1 MCEGREKRRKW
12 CTVVSAG
19 ENETGVSY
27 CNQIA
32 ITIEVSRCN
41 QIYYSLK
48 DTVKRKCSKRAS
60 GIPALMKTSYCCSR
74 VYRYYCESCEQAI
87 CRECT
92 MTSHSTERHKY
103 TQLTDTIDKQ
113 TQTITQLADKLKRKV
128 PVVTQST
135 KDVEEVTCRL
145 EARAEVAKSEIQK
158 CFPRILKA
166 LQDREKSMMA
176 EVESMVQRKS
186 KVLGLQQERL
196 ENELKR
202 LTTTCNFTG
211 EFNFFLAIGPQTVFK
226 KNPS

>member
-1 MCEGREKRRKW
+1 MLITDFFFLIFEDD
-12 CTVVSAG
+12 SA
-19 ENETGVSY
+19 NVNYYRYYY
-27 CNQIA
+27 CIWKAVLLNL
-32 ITIEVSRCN
+32 C
-41 QIYYSLK
+41 
-48 DTVKRKCSKRAS
+48 
-60 GIPALMKTSYCCSR
+60 
-74 VYRYYCESCEQAI
+74 RYYCESCEQAI

-113 TQTITQLADKLKRKV
+113 TQTISQLADKLKRKV

-166 LQDREKSMMA
+166 LQDREKAMMA

-186 KVLGLQQERL
+186 KVLGMQQERL

-211 EFNFFLAIGPQTVFK
+211 KL
-226 KNPS
+226 

>member
-1 MCEGREKRRKW
+1 
-12 CTVVSAG
+12 
-19 ENETGVSY
+19 
-27 CNQIA
+27 
-32 ITIEVSRCN
+32 
-41 QIYYSLK
+41 
-48 DTVKRKCSKRAS
+48 
-60 GIPALMKTSYCCSR
+60 
-74 VYRYYCESCEQAI
+74 
-87 CRECT
+87 

-113 TQTITQLADKLKRKV
+113 TQTISQLADKLKRKV

-166 LQDREKSMMA
+166 LQDREKRMMV

-186 KVLGLQQERL
+186 KVLGMQQERL

-211 EFNFFLAIGPQTVFK
+211 KLQWNESTKTSSKWLNHCHAWQT
-226 KNPS
+226 

>member
-1 MCEGREKRRKW
+1 
-12 CTVVSAG
+12 
-19 ENETGVSY
+19 
-27 CNQIA
+27 
-32 ITIEVSRCN
+32 
-41 QIYYSLK
+41 
-48 DTVKRKCSKRAS
+48 
-60 GIPALMKTSYCCSR
+60 
-74 VYRYYCESCEQAI
+74 
-87 CRECT
+87 

-166 LQDREKSMMA
+166 LQDREKGMMA

-211 EFNFFLAIGPQTVFK
+211 EFNSSCNRSARRLYASKARNRDDAVLRALASHQCGPDSNLLARCHISVEFVVGSRVFL
-226 KNPS
+226 

>member
-1 MCEGREKRRKW
+1 
-12 CTVVSAG
+12 
-19 ENETGVSY
+19 
-27 CNQIA
+27 
-32 ITIEVSRCN
+32 
-41 QIYYSLK
+41 
-48 DTVKRKCSKRAS
+48 
-60 GIPALMKTSYCCSR
+60 
-74 VYRYYCESCEQAI
+74 
-87 CRECT
+87 

-166 LQDREKSMMA
+166 LQDREKAMMA
-176 EVESMVQRKS
+176 EVESTVQRKS

-211 EFNFFLAIGPQTVFK
+211 ELKALLTVGLQGVFTQVPQLKFSIKHPTVSMGEYLVIK
-226 KNPS
+226 TGDGNEKVSI

>member
-1 MCEGREKRRKW
+1 
-12 CTVVSAG
+12 
-19 ENETGVSY
+19 
-27 CNQIA
+27 
-32 ITIEVSRCN
+32 
-41 QIYYSLK
+41 
-48 DTVKRKCSKRAS
+48 
-60 GIPALMKTSYCCSR
+60 
-74 VYRYYCESCEQAI
+74 
-87 CRECT
+87 

-113 TQTITQLADKLKRKV
+113 TQTITQLVDKLKRKV

-166 LQDREKSMMA
+166 LQDRERGMMA
-176 EVESMVQRKS
+176 EVENMVHKKS

-202 LTTTCNFTG
+202 LSTTCNFTG
-211 EFNFFLAIGPQTVFK
+211 ELFIRFNTLKTMLTGFHLFAIRIQKYNHISRVFM
-226 KNPS
+226 SVAF

>member
-1 MCEGREKRRKW
+1 
-12 CTVVSAG
+12 
-19 ENETGVSY
+19 
-27 CNQIA
+27 
-32 ITIEVSRCN
+32 
-41 QIYYSLK
+41 
-48 DTVKRKCSKRAS
+48 
-60 GIPALMKTSYCCSR
+60 
-74 VYRYYCESCEQAI
+74 
-87 CRECT
+87 

-176 EVESMVQRKS
+176 EVECMVQRKS

-211 EFNFFLAIGPQTVFK
+211 ELNGSCNRSARRPYARTLVEIFDLVSYGFQEWIVYLVIGTGDENLK
-226 KNPS
+226 ISST

>member
-1 MCEGREKRRKW
+1 
-12 CTVVSAG
+12 
-19 ENETGVSY
+19 
-27 CNQIA
+27 
-32 ITIEVSRCN
+32 
-41 QIYYSLK
+41 
-48 DTVKRKCSKRAS
+48 
-60 GIPALMKTSYCCSR
+60 
-74 VYRYYCESCEQAI
+74 
-87 CRECT
+87 

-166 LQDREKSMMA
+166 LQDREKGMMA

-211 EFNFFLAIGPQTVFK
+211 EFNASCNRSARRLYVRTRVQIFDFAPCRFHGWITLPLE
-226 KNPS
+226 

>member
-1 MCEGREKRRKW
+1 
-12 CTVVSAG
+12 
-19 ENETGVSY
+19 
-27 CNQIA
+27 
-32 ITIEVSRCN
+32 
-41 QIYYSLK
+41 
-48 DTVKRKCSKRAS
+48 
-60 GIPALMKTSYCCSR
+60 
-74 VYRYYCESCEQAI
+74 
-87 CRECT
+87 

-158 CFPRILKA
+158 CCPRILKA

-211 EFNFFLAIGPQTVFK
+211 ELNGSCNRSARRPYARTLVEIFDLVSYGFQE
-226 KNPS
+226 

>member
-1 MCEGREKRRKW
+1 
-12 CTVVSAG
+12 
-19 ENETGVSY
+19 
-27 CNQIA
+27 
-32 ITIEVSRCN
+32 
-41 QIYYSLK
+41 
-48 DTVKRKCSKRAS
+48 
-60 GIPALMKTSYCCSR
+60 
-74 VYRYYCESCEQAI
+74 
-87 CRECT
+87 

-186 KVLGLQQERL
+186 KVLGLQHERL

-211 EFNFFLAIGPQTVFK
+211 EFNFLLAIGPQGLFTQTTRLNLSAYSFHG
-226 KNPS
+226 

>member
-1 MCEGREKRRKW
+1 
-12 CTVVSAG
+12 
-19 ENETGVSY
+19 
-27 CNQIA
+27 
-32 ITIEVSRCN
+32 
-41 QIYYSLK
+41 
-48 DTVKRKCSKRAS
+48 
-60 GIPALMKTSYCCSR
+60 
-74 VYRYYCESCEQAI
+74 
-87 CRECT
+87 

-166 LQDREKSMMA
+166 LQDREKAMMT
-176 EVESMVQRKS
+176 EVEGMVQRKS

-211 EFNFFLAIGPQTVFK
+211 EFNGSCNRPARRPYARILIEMFDLVPYSTLQYPRV
-226 KNPS
+226 NSLPCHWNR

>member
-1 MCEGREKRRKW
+1 
-12 CTVVSAG
+12 
-19 ENETGVSY
+19 
-27 CNQIA
+27 
-32 ITIEVSRCN
+32 
-41 QIYYSLK
+41 
-48 DTVKRKCSKRAS
+48 
-60 GIPALMKTSYCCSR
+60 
-74 VYRYYCESCEQAI
+74 
-87 CRECT
+87 

-166 LQDREKSMMA
+166 LQDREKGMMA

-202 LTTTCNFTG
+202 LTTTCNFTEEVLRHGNSVEILVIKKQLCDRLNDLISAKFQG
-211 EFNFFLAIGPQTVFK
+211 EPEENDVIYFVANQDDVLKAIEGLGQIKTSNAFPGMCTVADDMKCATKGK
-226 KNPS
+226 KSKFTVLTR